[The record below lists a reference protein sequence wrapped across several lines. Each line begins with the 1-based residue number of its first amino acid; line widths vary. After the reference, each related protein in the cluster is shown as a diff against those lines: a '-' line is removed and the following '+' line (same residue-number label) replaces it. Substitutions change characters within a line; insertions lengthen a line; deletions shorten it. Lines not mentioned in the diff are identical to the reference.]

1 MERNKHQS
9 RVSLRESPLRE
20 FGFQRRLRVS
30 PQSSQTHWLEGPFAP
45 SAREQ
50 VEGSLR
56 NGQSSPDPRC
66 INLAPHPGL
75 RGPTHPHHPHH
86 PHHLLRLARHPA
98 PSQSKKKK
106 MNGHHL
112 PKKSQGQRPKR
123 LRPLMMIMMS
133 VLPRRTL
140 RNSKPKRRKRLSTR
154 KRRPSLSIARRSKS

>member
-1 MERNKHQS
+1 MERNKHQP
-9 RVSLRESPLRE
+9 RVSLREPPPRVRIPKKAPGVPPIQPNPLAGRPVRPISQ
-20 FGFQRRLRVS
+20 GAGRGQ
-30 PQSSQTHWLEGPFAP
+30 PQKRPIIPQPT
-45 SAREQ
+45 
-50 VEGSLR
+50 
-56 NGQSSPDPRC
+56 
-66 INLAPHPGL
+66 PGL
-75 RGPTHPHHPHH
+75 RGPAPPHHHH
-86 PHHLLRLARHPA
+86 HHLHLLRLARHPA